1 MNDYIVTQIEYGP
14 DRFLAA
20 ALYEDRKLRNLRLEK
35 CGETSEIGKIY
46 LGRTQPAIR
55 HASRHGGSAS
65 PEGMR

>member
-35 CGETSEIGKIY
+35 SRS
-46 LGRTQPAIR
+46 GRSI
-55 HASRHGGSAS
+55 SAMWI
-65 PEGMR
+65 PMQRT